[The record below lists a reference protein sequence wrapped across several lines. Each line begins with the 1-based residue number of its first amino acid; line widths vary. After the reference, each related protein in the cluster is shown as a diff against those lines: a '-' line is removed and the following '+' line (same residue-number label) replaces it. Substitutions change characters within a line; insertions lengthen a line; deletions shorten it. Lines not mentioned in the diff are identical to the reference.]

1 MTGLTN
7 EVFHGQC
14 SVEENAQVLT
24 VRERDC
30 GVVKVKGVEGNGRQ
44 FLSSSDEHH
53 FYLFTIQFKF
63 GLGHRQQQQEHHF
76 SLFTIQFK
84 FGLCIRKE

>member
-1 MTGLTN
+1 MDSVLSIVLYTPRCQRTLSTN
-7 EVFHGQC
+7 SSSS

-53 FYLFTIQFKF
+53 FYLFTIQFK
-63 GLGHRQQQQEHHF
+63 L
-76 SLFTIQFK
+76 
-84 FGLCIRKE
+84 GLCNIKE